1 MPRARRVR
9 TQAESTR
16 GFRTNS
22 QAPRENLLKGKP
34 LNQCMIG
41 IDMATQK
48 NWSSRSEGDEA
59 FFILFILSSSVTD
72 NESGQIFDIS
82 HGPCLRRA

>member
-1 MPRARRVR
+1 MLRARRVR

-22 QAPRENLLKGKP
+22 QAPRESLLKGKP

-48 NWSSRSEGDEA
+48 IGPLAVREMKHFSFYL
-59 FFILFILSSSVTD
+59 FFQVQSLTIKADKSLIFPTD
-72 NESGQIFDIS
+72 
-82 HGPCLRRA
+82 LA

>member
-22 QAPRENLLKGKP
+22 QAPRESLLKEKP

-48 NWSSRSEGDEA
+48 IGPLAMREMKH
-59 FFILFILSSSVTD
+59 FIYSFK
-72 NESGQIFDIS
+72 FS
-82 HGPCLRRA
+82 H

>member
-1 MPRARRVR
+1 
-9 TQAESTR
+9 
-16 GFRTNS
+16 
-22 QAPRENLLKGKP
+22 
-34 LNQCMIG
+34 MIG